1 MTEDTGR
8 GARGEASQLEL
19 KQLQC
24 NLESTP
30 EKTQH
35 QLLGQQSKDMP
46 YAAPLTWGAGTHRQG
61 LPELRVSGPD
71 YLLRG
76 GWCRLMAISS
86 HEIHVL
92 GGRGWVVLFAIVCS

>member
-1 MTEDTGR
+1 MTEDTGC
-8 GARGEASQLEL
+8 GASEEASQLEL

-30 EKTQH
+30 GKTQH
-35 QLLGQQSKDMP
+35 QLLGQQSKDVP
-46 YAAPLTWGAGTHRQG
+46 YAAPLTGGAGTHRQG

-71 YLLRG
+71 YLLRE

-86 HEIHVL
+86 
-92 GGRGWVVLFAIVCS
+92 R